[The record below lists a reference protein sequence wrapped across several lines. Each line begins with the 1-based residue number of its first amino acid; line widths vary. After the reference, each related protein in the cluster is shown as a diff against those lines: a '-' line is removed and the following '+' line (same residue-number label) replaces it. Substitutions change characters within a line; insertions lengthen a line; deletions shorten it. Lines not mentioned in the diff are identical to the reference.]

1 MQENVANP
9 NVPVNAPPS
18 KKPRQQMHKFGFP
31 FPP

>member
-1 MQENVANP
+1 MQENATNP
-9 NVPVNAPPS
+9 NVPQDAPLP